1 MVTIVTNVVQRKRT
15 IPKTVISIQYNLI
28 IHIPVCIDKI
38 APVPMRRT
46 ILLFKHLLIVNK
58 NMDIKKKDD
67 NIPFTLQ
74 SSKETDIANTKSN
87 IQ

>member
-1 MVTIVTNVVQRKRT
+1 
-15 IPKTVISIQYNLI
+15 
-28 IHIPVCIDKI
+28 
-38 APVPMRRT
+38 
-46 ILLFKHLLIVNK
+46 
-58 NMDIKKKDD
+58 MDIKKKDD